1 MNYKDLNIQISYK
14 SVGEE
19 SLSTFINPLLA
30 CTKIYRRSVG
40 FFTSSAL
47 DFIGYGI
54 VSLARHENSKIMLCT
69 SPRLNDEDIRA
80 IKAGYDAR
88 ELLERQTNAELEEA
102 LDDISDEN
110 VEMLYMLIKEGIL
123 DIKIVWKK
131 TGMYHDKL
139 AVLDDYSGNR
149 VAFVGSANETGS
161 GYNDNYEKIRVYK
174 SWTDTEG
181 RIDDEINEFL
191 SIWNDNNEFLKVFD
205 FSEAFEKKVLERVNN
220 GSKKKQFEKKNKYD
234 MRDYQKEAKG
244 NWLKNGC
251 KGFFVMATGTGKT
264 ITSLYTVKDLIENN
278 KIFTIIAVPYKHLV
292 NQWYEDVKVF
302 FPDANI
308 VFVHSEVK
316 NPENK
321 IYSSYISAKMN
332 YKPVIIITTI
342 KSFFIERYVKIYKE
356 IEFEKLLIV
365 DEAHNFINRIS
376 NDLSIMYKYKLGL
389 SATPV
394 FGNDIE
400 KTNQLINWFGGQVM
414 DYPIEKAIGK
424 YLVNYEYH
432 PIFIDASEDDEI
444 AFTKATQLMLSACD
458 SVSKKIID
466 EEKFTLGYRG
476 RLRAISMAEEKIT
489 NIRSIFS
496 KVDEKDHLIIY
507 CSDGKLF
514 YNDKDKK
521 QELRHLEFMLKIIN
535 NSLIESNSTYR
546 ATKFT
551 ASEDVEMRMELIDR
565 FNRGYDNIMVAIKC
579 LDEGIN
585 IPSIKSALILSSNDN
600 YREFVQRRGRIL
612 RLYKGKDVAHIYDVL
627 VMPSQKTP
635 AIAEIEL
642 RRFYEYARLSLNKDS
657 LFVQL
662 EEKLDGYS
670 LTYDDIKFKNDFVY
684 GGDLDE

>member
-1 MNYKDLNIQISYK
+1 ML
-14 SVGEE
+14 V
-19 SLSTFINPLLA
+19 
-30 CTKIYRRSVG
+30 

-110 VEMLYMLIKEGIL
+110 VEMLYMLIKKGIL

-432 PIFIDASEDDEI
+432 PIFIDALEDDEI

-662 EEKLDGYS
+662 EEKLDDYS

>member
-1 MNYKDLNIQISYK
+1 MNYKDLNIKISYK

-47 DFIGYGI
+47 NFIGDGI
-54 VSLARHENSKIMLCT
+54 ISLARHENSKIMLCT
-69 SPRLNDEDIRA
+69 SPRLNDEDIQA

-88 ELLERQTNAELEEA
+88 ELLERQTNAELEDA

-205 FSEAFEKKVLERVNN
+205 FSKAFEKKVLERVNN

-234 MRDYQKEAKG
+234 MRDYQKEAKE
-244 NWLKNGC
+244 NWIKNGC

-278 KIFTIIAVPYKHLV
+278 KVFTIIAVPYKHLV

-308 VFVHSEVK
+308 VFVHSEAK

-332 YKPVIIITTI
+332 YKPVIVITTI

-365 DEAHNFINRIS
+365 DEAHNFINRIN
-376 NDLSIMYKYKLGL
+376 NDLSIMYKHKLGL

-394 FGNDIE
+394 FGNDVE

-414 DYPIEKAIGK
+414 DFPIEKAIGK

-476 RLRAISMAEEKIT
+476 RLRAISMAEKKIT

-496 KVDEKDHLIIY
+496 KVQEKDHLIIY

-514 YNDKDKK
+514 YNDKDKT

-627 VMPSQKTP
+627 VMPSKKTP

-642 RRFYEYARLSLNKDS
+642 RRFYEYARLALNKDS

-662 EEKLDGYS
+662 EEKLDDYS
-670 LTYDDIKFKNDFVY
+670 LTYDDIRFKNDFVY

>member
-1 MNYKDLNIQISYK
+1 
-14 SVGEE
+14 
-19 SLSTFINPLLA
+19 
-30 CTKIYRRSVG
+30 
-40 FFTSSAL
+40 
-47 DFIGYGI
+47 
-54 VSLARHENSKIMLCT
+54 
-69 SPRLNDEDIRA
+69 
-80 IKAGYDAR
+80 
-88 ELLERQTNAELEEA
+88 
-102 LDDISDEN
+102 
-110 VEMLYMLIKEGIL
+110 
-123 DIKIVWKK
+123 
-131 TGMYHDKL
+131 MYHDKL

-234 MRDYQKEAKG
+234 MRDYQKEAKE

-251 KGFFVMATGTGKT
+251 KDFFAMATGTGKT

-308 VFVHSEVK
+308 VFVHSEAK

-394 FGNDIE
+394 FGNDVE

-496 KVDEKDHLIIY
+496 KVEEKDHLIIY
-507 CSDGKLF
+507 FSDGKLF

-642 RRFYEYARLSLNKDS
+642 RRFYEYARLALNKDS

-662 EEKLDGYS
+662 EEKLDDYS

>member
-47 DFIGYGI
+47 DFICDGI

-220 GSKKKQFEKKNKYD
+220 GSKKNQFEKKNKYD
-234 MRDYQKEAKG
+234 MRDYQKEAKE

-308 VFVHSEVK
+308 VFVHSEAK

-394 FGNDIE
+394 FGNDVE

-496 KVDEKDHLIIY
+496 KVEEKDHLIIY

-642 RRFYEYARLSLNKDS
+642 RRFYEYARLALNKDS

-662 EEKLDGYS
+662 EEKLDDYS

>member
-47 DFIGYGI
+47 DFIGDGI

-234 MRDYQKEAKG
+234 MRDYQKEAKE

-308 VFVHSEVK
+308 VFVHSEAK

-394 FGNDIE
+394 FGNDVE

-496 KVDEKDHLIIY
+496 KVEEKDHLIIY

-642 RRFYEYARLSLNKDS
+642 RRFYEYARLALNKDS

-662 EEKLDGYS
+662 EEKLDDYS